1 MSASANGDHV
11 THGEEPEVAGTTN
24 TASDNPPRFLADENF
39 NHDVVVGL
47 RRARPA
53 MDILT
58 APEAGTLHMPDPDV
72 LVWAA
77 THDRIL
83 LSHDKRTMPDHFY
96 RFLALLAPGEHSP
109 GVLLLTQNLAI
120 GKSIAAVVEIWE
132 LSTHQEWRDLLTRLP
147 LR

>member
-11 THGEEPEVAGTTN
+11 THRERLEAAGTTSAPSN
-24 TASDNPPRFLADENF
+24 GPPRFLADENF
-39 NHDVVVGL
+39 NHDVIAGL
-47 RRARPA
+47 RRAQPA

-77 THDRIL
+77 AHDRIL

-96 RFLALLAPGEHSP
+96 QFLAQLAPGEHSP
-109 GVLLLTQNLAI
+109 GVLLLAQNLAI
-120 GKSIAAVVEIWE
+120 GKAIAAVVEIWE